1 MIEQRKFRQALPLL
15 ERAVTINLAQRSEIY
30 EDLAYTF
37 ANRAI
42 AKRGLGDLTGASSD
56 FVRAQRAA
64 VVHHHRNLAPIMTD
78 LAEIRC
84 TQNDV
89 SAGLGLLD
97 RAMPI
102 MAKTYPDDPW
112 RTAWVTNTRGY
123 CLARQGDRF
132 GATRAL
138 KESSSALQQR
148 WAKDSLYG
156 RMVADR
162 LSNLSSSQKTL
173 RPQ

>member
-64 VVHHHRNLAPIMTD
+64 VVHH
-78 LAEIRC
+78 
-84 TQNDV
+84 
-89 SAGLGLLD
+89 
-97 RAMPI
+97 
-102 MAKTYPDDPW
+102 
-112 RTAWVTNTRGY
+112 
-123 CLARQGDRF
+123 
-132 GATRAL
+132 
-138 KESSSALQQR
+138 QR
-148 WAKDSLYG
+148 WFGLFEQARAFVKWSVCRFHAAARSGWL
-156 RMVADR
+156 
-162 LSNLSSSQKTL
+162 N
-173 RPQ
+173 